1 MGTQTKFFTEY
12 GHKDLGNTEIDGS
25 LVVSGNLTVNGTQTI
40 IDSTTTSVTDS
51 MLELAS
57 GNTTADLIDIGFY
70 GNYNDGLSGES
81 GVSEYTGLFRDA
93 SDSTWKLFDGLETEP
108 STTVDLSGGN
118 YALADLQLGDLT
130 SSTLTAAGLSYP
142 SSDGSNGQA
151 IITDGSGGLSFG
163 TVSASTDGIITS
175 GVTTIIQSQDDT
187 NVIHVNN
194 SAEVGIGTASPAAKL
209 DVQGGTGSGTHTH
222 AVFTGTTGRGLALK
236 SGQTGGQHNGK
247 AILDAQDTE
256 AGGASMD
263 FQIGGTSKLIID
275 NSGNVGIGTQ
285 APSTTLHVTSPA
297 ASNKSA
303 IITRSS
309 GAEAV
314 NLSEMQDY
322 NALQILNKSSGSYL
336 NFAGSASHT
345 SIQAQSNGSTAED
358 IALNPYGGNV
368 FIGQTS
374 QTGYTFAQKLVVGE
388 GDANDGITIQSGGT
402 HQGNLAFNH
411 SDGTTAHGRISY
423 QHSTNYMQ
431 FFVNN
436 SEKMR
441 ILTSG
446 GITFNGDTAAAN
458 ALDDYEEG
466 TFTPSY
472 TVDGGG
478 SAGTVTSTNVGT
490 YTKIGNIVHCAV
502 RSFYVPTSGTIPTA
516 YNITLPFQAKNNGGL
531 AGSGSG
537 REIAQNGKSLFIE
550 IDGNQTAGKIKC
562 KDGSA
567 PPANAYIDLSFTYQ
581 AG

>member
-516 YNITLPFQAKNNGGL
+516 YNITLPFQAKNTGGL

-581 AG
+581 AA

>member
-436 SEKMR
+436 SEKIR

>member
-275 NSGNVGIGTQ
+275 NSGDV
-285 APSTTLHVTSPA
+285 L
-297 ASNKSA
+297 
-303 IITRSS
+303 
-309 GAEAV
+309 
-314 NLSEMQDY
+314 
-322 NALQILNKSSGSYL
+322 
-336 NFAGSASHT
+336 
-345 SIQAQSNGSTAED
+345 
-358 IALNPYGGNV
+358 
-368 FIGQTS
+368 IGQTS

-466 TFTPSY
+466 TFTPTY

-516 YNITLPFQAKNNGGL
+516 YNITLPFQAKTNGGL
-531 AGSGSG
+531 AGYGVG

>member
-1 MGTQTKFFTEY
+1 
-12 GHKDLGNTEIDGS
+12 
-25 LVVSGNLTVNGTQTI
+25 
-40 IDSTTTSVTDS
+40 
-51 MLELAS
+51 
-57 GNTTADLIDIGFY
+57 
-70 GNYNDGLSGES
+70 
-81 GVSEYTGLFRDA
+81 
-93 SDSTWKLFDGLETEP
+93 
-108 STTVDLSGGN
+108 
-118 YALADLQLGDLT
+118 
-130 SSTLTAAGLSYP
+130 
-142 SSDGSNGQA
+142 
-151 IITDGSGGLSFG
+151 
-163 TVSASTDGIITS
+163 
-175 GVTTIIQSQDDT
+175 
-187 NVIHVNN
+187 
-194 SAEVGIGTASPAAKL
+194 
-209 DVQGGTGSGTHTH
+209 
-222 AVFTGTTGRGLALK
+222 
-236 SGQTGGQHNGK
+236 
-247 AILDAQDTE
+247 
-256 AGGASMD
+256 MD

-374 QTGYTFAQKLVVGE
+374 QTGYTFAQKLVVGD

>member
-1 MGTQTKFFTEY
+1 MGAQTKFFTEY

-275 NSGNVGIGTQ
+275 NSGDV
-285 APSTTLHVTSPA
+285 L
-297 ASNKSA
+297 
-303 IITRSS
+303 
-309 GAEAV
+309 
-314 NLSEMQDY
+314 
-322 NALQILNKSSGSYL
+322 
-336 NFAGSASHT
+336 
-345 SIQAQSNGSTAED
+345 
-358 IALNPYGGNV
+358 
-368 FIGQTS
+368 IGQTS
-374 QTGYTFAQKLVVGE
+374 QTGYTFAQKLVVGD

>member
-275 NSGNVGIGTQ
+275 NSGDV
-285 APSTTLHVTSPA
+285 L
-297 ASNKSA
+297 
-303 IITRSS
+303 
-309 GAEAV
+309 
-314 NLSEMQDY
+314 
-322 NALQILNKSSGSYL
+322 
-336 NFAGSASHT
+336 
-345 SIQAQSNGSTAED
+345 
-358 IALNPYGGNV
+358 
-368 FIGQTS
+368 IGQTS
-374 QTGYTFAQKLVVGE
+374 QTGYTFAQKLVVGD

>member
-275 NSGNVGIGTQ
+275 NSGDV
-285 APSTTLHVTSPA
+285 L
-297 ASNKSA
+297 
-303 IITRSS
+303 
-309 GAEAV
+309 
-314 NLSEMQDY
+314 
-322 NALQILNKSSGSYL
+322 
-336 NFAGSASHT
+336 
-345 SIQAQSNGSTAED
+345 
-358 IALNPYGGNV
+358 
-368 FIGQTS
+368 IGQTS
-374 QTGYTFAQKLVVGE
+374 QTGYTFAQKLVVGD

-436 SEKMR
+436 SEKIR

-466 TFTPSY
+466 TFTPTY

-567 PPANAYIDLSFTYQ
+567 PPANAYIDLIFTYQ

>member
-516 YNITLPFQAKNNGGL
+516 YNITLPFQAKNTGGL

>member
-336 NFAGSASHT
+336 NFAGNASNT

-531 AGSGSG
+531 AGYGVG

>member
-336 NFAGSASHT
+336 NFAGNASNT